1 MILQFSGRL
10 QGVYPPKDI
19 SKFDKRVPL
28 NIVARGVIQCGTEQK
43 VGITAD
49 QVNGYRC
56 TLWVAASEVDTI
68 QTRLQSYV
76 GTQVTFEVEHTLVP
90 VKLGTSAT
98 TSLVWRD
105 TLLLDTIVLE

>member
-1 MILQFSGRL
+1 MILTFSGRL
-10 QGVYPPKDI
+10 QGVYPPKD
-19 SKFDKRVPL
+19 STKFDKRVPL
-28 NIVARGVIQCGTEQK
+28 NIVARGVIQCGSEQK

-56 TLWVAASEVDTI
+56 TLWVSADTADEVI
-68 QTRLQSYV
+68 TRLQSYV
-76 GTQVTFEVEHTLVP
+76 GSAVSFQVDHVLVP

-105 TLLLDTIVLE
+105 TLLLDTVTVE